1 MDQRCSLITQWK
13 CCGTEAG
20 GGFKIRIRKILRATV
35 FSSFVPTMIK
45 GKFKNNFLK
54 INNFFLVRAGCCKKF
69 VKNSKKPSFLLE
81 LEPAKNRPVPQH
93 CTTVT
98 IMFNWPSAA
107 SSSLSSGLNSSS
119 VSLNRRGPFPLPFAF
134 SLAFSFSTS
143 SSSSSELPPEDSS
156 QQFFKND

>member
-81 LEPAKNRPVPQH
+81 LEPAKKIGAGKKQTGSATLHNCYNNVQLTLCGLLLALLRLELVL
-93 CTTVT
+93 CLAE
-98 IMFNWPSAA
+98 PSG
-107 SSSLSSGLNSSS
+107 S
-119 VSLNRRGPFPLPFAF
+119 FPLT
-134 SLAFSFSTS
+134 LRL
-143 SSSSSELPPEDSS
+143 LPRLLLL
-156 QQFFKND
+156 NLVLLLIRAAA